1 MRTNY
6 ETILK
11 FYTAFS
17 NGDARQMC
25 ECYHS
30 NAKFS
35 DPIFESL
42 KGEDVC
48 IMWQMLLEK
57 SKGNINI
64 NFSEIDADKNSGS
77 ARWIASYNFS
87 KTNRKVVNS
96 VYAQFKFKD
105 GLILKHTDDFDIWKW
120 VKQALGW
127 KGFLFGW
134 TGYLQKKIQNQA
146 LSSLNDYKKQNL

>member
-17 NGDARQMC
+17 NGDASQMC

-48 IMWQMLLEK
+48 NMWQMLLKK

-77 ARWIASYNFS
+77 ARWTASYNFS

-120 VKQALGW
+120 AKQALGW